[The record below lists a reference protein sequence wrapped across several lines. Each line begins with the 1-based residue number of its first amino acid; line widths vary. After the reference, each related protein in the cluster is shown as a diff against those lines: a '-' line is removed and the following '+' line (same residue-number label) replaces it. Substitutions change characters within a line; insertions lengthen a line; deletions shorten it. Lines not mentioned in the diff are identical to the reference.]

1 MEAVLQ
7 QSPEPGTDT
16 SKKSPFGVQIMN
28 DVKFVISVDM
38 REQRSGV
45 TRQLERSSIV
55 TVKYA
60 DLAVG
65 DYVLS
70 DEVVVER
77 KEATDFVLSIMDRRL
92 FGQVAQMKA
101 SSG

>member
-1 MEAVLQ
+1 
-7 QSPEPGTDT
+7 
-16 SKKSPFGVQIMN
+16 MN

-101 SSG
+101 SSAFTAFTQSACFSF